1 MKDMV
6 IIMEYVYIDGEKI
19 AIDTNRDS
27 LGWGINGDSYCVQMG
42 DRLLSVKIY
51 HSEEEP
57 LENLYYYP
65 DEKTLSKFIELAP
78 FVRPILLSQF
88 LVTDEEGHYIGCA
101 RDYIEPSYPNTTE
114 ALFAIP
120 KEKALQYFYSI
131 EEKIPVFD
139 KNGILLFDWHNGNAM
154 LGTIQQ
160 GPEQLYVFDD
170 TCYSMYASRQKNN
183 YIELR
188 RLVESFVDDFL
199 LQNNSDGYIHDII
212 MQKIYA
218 QYRPL
223 SFLENV
229 SKQQDTLG
237 DGILQYVKKLNNRY
251 NE

>member
-1 MKDMV
+1 
-6 IIMEYVYIDGEKI
+6 
-19 AIDTNRDS
+19 
-27 LGWGINGDSYCVQMG
+27 
-42 DRLLSVKIY
+42 
-51 HSEEEP
+51 
-57 LENLYYYP
+57 
-65 DEKTLSKFIELAP
+65 
-78 FVRPILLSQF
+78 
-88 LVTDEEGHYIGCA
+88 
-101 RDYIEPSYPNTTE
+101 
-114 ALFAIP
+114 
-120 KEKALQYFYSI
+120 
-131 EEKIPVFD
+131 
-139 KNGILLFDWHNGNAM
+139 
-154 LGTIQQ
+154 
-160 GPEQLYVFDD
+160 
-170 TCYSMYASRQKNN
+170 MYASRQKNN